1 MENEREY
8 YLAGGAD
15 LEKLKGFIEK
25 RSAAF
30 KLMAETAAKYGGKAV
45 HNGVRVTGLL
55 FDGNAP
61 AGWTPRGSFGVGKF
75 YLPKRDSAERKA
87 AATEL
92 ENVQLPCGFELH
104 SLFSKD
110 GGVMKEGEGK
120 GFGMRLLFISYEDVA
135 GELLLS
141 IPTGCDFTPDGSG
154 PLKMSEYW
162 ALKEN
167 GAGE

>member
-1 MENEREY
+1 MQNEREY
-8 YLAGGAD
+8 YVAGGAD
-15 LEKLKGFIEK
+15 LEKLKGFIEN

-30 KLMAETAAKYGGKAV
+30 KRMAETAAKYGGKAV
-45 HNGVRVTGLL
+45 HNGVRVTGIL

-87 AATEL
+87 AATDIG
-92 ENVQLPCGFELH
+92 NVQLPGAFELH
-104 SLFSKD
+104 SLFSND
-110 GGVMKEGEGK
+110 GGVMKTGEGQ

-135 GELLLS
+135 GTLLLS
-141 IPTGCDFTPDGSG
+141 IPTGCDFTPDGSE

-162 ALKEN
+162 ALKEKT
-167 GAGE
+167 AA